1 MKRNCRGIAG
11 KSHNDASETVCLFQS
26 SAGRR
31 SCIFGTYSKLTAKV
45 TA

>member
-31 SCIFGTYSKLTAKV
+31 SCYFWKHIQTKQPK
-45 TA
+45 